1 MAKKNEGTEVV
12 EKVVMRPLADLVRNP
27 KNPRKSDPQGLKD
40 LCESIKNLPGYFRA
54 RPIILSDRTGVLM
67 IIDGERRSEAAAI
80 LEMKLVPTILMHGL
94 TEEQEDEIMVRGN
107 THNGV
112 WDSVKL
118 SELSQHW
125 QGKIPIWGAPKEWYK
140 VEEEKYTRKIISPVY
155 EPKGEKPDV
164 SELFDTRKYDELVGD
179 INKAKIKDAEIREFL
194 LLAAT
199 RHVVFNYEKIAEFY
213 AHAPAKIQRLFE
225 ASALVIIDFD
235 DAIGGGYVKLCESL
249 IEQYKAEQND

>member
-1 MAKKNEGTEVV
+1 MGKNDDVV
-12 EKVVMRPLADLVRNP
+12 ERVVMRPLSSLVRNP

-40 LCESIKNLPGYFRA
+40 LCESIRRNPAYFAA
-54 RPIILSDRTGVLM
+54 RPILLSDRTGELV
-67 IIDGERRSEAAAI
+67 IIAGERRSEAA
-80 LEMKLVPTILMHGL
+80 ILMRGL
-94 TEEQEDEIMVRGN
+94 TEEQEDEIMVRDN
-107 THNGV
+107 THAGV
-112 WDSVKL
+112 WDSAKL
-118 SELSQHW
+118 SELSQQW
-125 QGKIPIWGAPKEWYK
+125 QGKIPIWGAPKEWNK

-179 INKAKIKDAEIREFL
+179 INKAKIKDPEIREFL

-213 AHAPAKIQRLFE
+213 AHASAKVQRLFE